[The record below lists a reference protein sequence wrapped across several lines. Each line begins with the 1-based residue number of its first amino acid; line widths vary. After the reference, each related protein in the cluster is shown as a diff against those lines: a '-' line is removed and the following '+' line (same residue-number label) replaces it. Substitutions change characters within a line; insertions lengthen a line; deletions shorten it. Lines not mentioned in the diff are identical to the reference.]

1 MLCQQK
7 RLKINLE
14 YPRSQLELL
23 KMNVWGKLYDRRT
36 KRLRVS
42 HIQHGNEMLLPKHK
56 RRQVCIPELPREDSA

>member
-36 KRLRVS
+36 KRLQVS
-42 HIQHGNEMLLPKHK
+42 HIQHGNEMLLPKRK